1 MLKKSVLVMIAIVGP
16 LLVEAHRASDSVP
29 VALTGLITSKAEGRM
44 EGVLVSAKRE
54 GSTVTVT
61 VVSNKEGRYAFR
73 ADRLKP
79 GTYHLSVRAARY
91 DLNDPG
97 PIEVVGRKSTS
108 VNLRLHKTRDLA
120 SQLTPAEWL
129 MSIPGTQ
136 EQKDSFYDCQHC
148 HNLTLALRSKYNA
161 TQWLPVIQRM
171 RHHAPPGSLR
181 HPVDFPF
188 QTRENPENAT
198 LAEYLA
204 SINLSSRTKW
214 NFELN
219 TLPRPKGED
228 TRVIVT
234 EYDLPRPDSQ
244 PHDAVIDAEGM
255 VWYVDFLAPYLGRLD
270 PQTGE
275 VKEWEVPV
283 SKPGF
288 PEGSL
293 DLELDREGN
302 LWFGRLF
309 QAAIA
314 KFDKKTQQFQTWNVP
329 APYNNIYS
337 VSGFVGLAP
346 DGKVWFNSG
355 LNRKA
360 LRLDPKT
367 GQIASYSEYPDY
379 KPTVERG
386 LGAKGY
392 KALGHLSY
400 GLRADSVGNYFFADM
415 AGGTIGKID
424 AQTGEAALHPTPT
437 PNSGPRR
444 MHIDPEDK
452 LWFAEY
458 YGLKLGMFDTK
469 TGKFREW
476 PDPTPWDGP
485 YDVVRDKDGKIWT
498 AGMSTDL
505 ITRLDPQTGHFVR
518 YLLPNVCVN
527 IRRVEVDNST
537 TPVTFWVGENHQG
550 KIAKV
555 EPLE

>member
-1 MLKKSVLVMIAIVGP
+1 
-16 LLVEAHRASDSVP
+16 
-29 VALTGLITSKAEGRM
+29 
-44 EGVLVSAKRE
+44 
-54 GSTVTVT
+54 
-61 VVSNKEGRYAFR
+61 
-73 ADRLKP
+73 
-79 GTYHLSVRAARY
+79 
-91 DLNDPG
+91 
-97 PIEVVGRKSTS
+97 
-108 VNLRLHKTRDLA
+108 
-120 SQLTPAEWL
+120 
-129 MSIPGTQ
+129 
-136 EQKDSFYDCQHC
+136 
-148 HNLTLALRSKYNA
+148 
-161 TQWLPVIQRM
+161 
-171 RHHAPPGSLR
+171 
-181 HPVDFPF
+181 
-188 QTRENPENAT
+188 
-198 LAEYLA
+198 
-204 SINLSSRTKW
+204 
-214 NFELN
+214 
-219 TLPRPKGED
+219 
-228 TRVIVT
+228 
-234 EYDLPRPDSQ
+234 LPRPDSQ
-244 PHDAVIDAEGM
+244 PHDAVVDAEGM

-270 PQTGE
+270 PRTGE

-283 SKPGF
+283 PKPGF

-302 LWFGRLF
+302 LWIGRLF

-314 KFDKKTQQFQTWNVP
+314 KFDKKTQHFQTWNVP

-337 VSGFVGLAP
+337 ASGFVGLAP

-360 LRLDPKT
+360 LRLDPET

-400 GLRADSVGNYFFADM
+400 GLRADSLGNYFFADM

-424 AQTGEAALHPTPT
+424 AQTGQAALYPTPT

-469 TGKFREW
+469 TEKFQEW

-505 ITRLDPQTGHFVR
+505 ITRLDPQTGRFVR

-555 EPLE
+555 EPLD